1 MTHARQEKFSAK
13 IMLERHNND
22 RCIGPGDI
30 DKASGLLDQQKRTGH
45 KLTCIIEVS
54 VKEVLSIRQ
63 LVKNQYIRVIEKDNV
78 NDTDN

>member
-45 KLTCIIEVS
+45 KLT
-54 VKEVLSIRQ
+54 LYNRSIGERGSKHQ
-63 LVKNQYIRVIEKDNV
+63 TTGQEPIYPCN
-78 NDTDN
+78 